1 MVHGKSCLILALFA
15 LIMIFSAGCMS
26 ADLPANA
33 QTTARTE
40 ALASI
45 PETAE
50 LLSQMD
56 ELFIEGTNGVLVYII
71 SGDTVEKLT
80 FLQSMDQMEI
90 LDAEMRAVIDTRPE
104 PVRQH
109 LLDEYG
115 MLDEARRNMAD
126 SAIPVIEEYEARGS
140 VSESTLGR
148 FSDDAIRLASAFET
162 LSSPASV
169 PGQRGTNT
177 YTREYTI
184 VSLMTMQ
191 EEMMGSIGESP
202 GYIPPAQTG

>member
-1 MVHGKSCLILALFA
+1 
-15 LIMIFSAGCMS
+15 MIIASAGCVGGES
-26 ADLPANA
+26 PATA
-33 QTTARTE
+33 QATARAE
-40 ALASI
+40 SLASI

-50 LLSQMD
+50 LLGQMD
-56 ELFIEGTNGVLVYII
+56 ELFIEGTNGVLSYIV
-71 SGDTVEKLT
+71 SGDTVELLK
-80 FLQSMDQMEI
+80 FSRSMDQMEI
-90 LDAEMRAVIDTRPE
+90 LDAEMRAGIDTRPE

-115 MLDEARRNMAD
+115 LIDEARRNMAA
-126 SAIPVIEEYEARGS
+126 SAILVIEEYEARGS

-148 FSDDAIRLASAFET
+148 FSDDAIRMASVFES